1 MHHSYAVG
9 QQIKTP
15 EGEGILDGIVG
26 DTLSIKFPNGNIK
39 DYQLNMIE
47 RLKEMDKQPD
57 ITPEIV
63 KHEPEVTEAKDKK
76 DAIIKKIMELLKKKK
91 TIKKES
97 GVVDRNT
104 NPSDAQKIADAEG
117 LKADTVKDAIQ
128 QAKKTDKPVTLYG
141 KNR

>member
-1 MHHSYAVG
+1 VHHSYAVG

-26 DTLSIKFPNGNIK
+26 DTLSVKFENGNIK

-57 ITPEIV
+57 ITPEVV
-63 KHEPEVTEAKDKK
+63 KHEPEVTEAKDKR

-91 TIKKES
+91 NIKKEA
-97 GVVDRNT
+97 T
-104 NPSDAQKIADAEG
+104 
-117 LKADTVKDAIQ
+117 TVKTNDARHNTDVLNKIN
-128 QAKKTDKPVTLYG
+128 KIPGKGKEELKTAFNKGETIDI
-141 KNR
+141 